1 MALNLLY
8 IKQVAQNVLDV
19 GNLMLPKKTAY
30 VRDVR
35 RLLMFDLSSEIDNII
50 VLWSVMGL
58 IVGSLSVLIVVKVL
72 GRNR

>member
-1 MALNLLY
+1 
-8 IKQVAQNVLDV
+8 
-19 GNLMLPKKTAY
+19 MLPKKTAY